1 MARRISLLTLV
12 LAGLL
17 AAPACGDSD
26 LKKVAK
32 ALQITA
38 ESIAILQTTVI
49 DANVHGLVSDD
60 DAAQILE
67 LCVKA
72 NQAGK
77 EATAVI
83 RAVSQLSSPTR
94 AQLAGILA
102 PVIRSVGRLLD
113 DLTLGI
119 KNDERRGKVR
129 LALITAQS
137 ALNTVE
143 IVLASGG

>member
-1 MARRISLLTLV
+1 MRKYIGTVLLCFCLWAV
-12 LAGLL
+12 AS
-17 AAPACGDSD
+17 CGDSD

-38 ESIAILQTTVI
+38 ESIGTLQTTVI
-49 DANVHGLVSDD
+49 DANALGLVSQEDT
-60 DAAQILE
+60 AQILE
-67 LCVKA
+67 LCIKA

-83 RAVSQLSSPTR
+83 RAISELSDPTR
-94 AQLAGILA
+94 AQLVGILA

-113 DLTLGI
+113 EGTLAI
-119 KNDERRGKVR
+119 KNEETRGKVR
-129 LALITAQS
+129 LALLTAQS
-137 ALNTVE
+137 ALNTVQ